1 MIMSEFSKS
10 EDWLTL
16 LLYTLDVVLNP
27 KPHKYLDSFE
37 WWDYQNRLRPQLY
50 QLKRAKLVER
60 RGSRANP
67 TWGVTPL
74 GRLRAFGG
82 VEPPLRWQRPWDGKW
97 RLLMFDLPARSHQL
111 RVKLWRWLRSQRFGL
126 LQRSLWISPDPVDE
140 ELLPLSRQKL
150 MPKTAVVVEGQPV
163 APASNADFVKTAWDF
178 AAINEGY
185 RAALDQA
192 AHGLKLAAK
201 PDTKSSELRQWLAL
215 ERAAWVKAVGQD
227 PLLPEALLPSG
238 YLGSEAWA
246 RRHEAYAAL
255 AKRGFRLP

>member
-1 MIMSEFSKS
+1 
-10 EDWLTL
+10 
-16 LLYTLDVVLNP
+16 
-27 KPHKYLDSFE
+27 
-37 WWDYQNRLRPQLY
+37 
-50 QLKRAKLVER
+50 
-60 RGSRANP
+60 
-67 TWGVTPL
+67 
-74 GRLRAFGG
+74 
-82 VEPPLRWQRPWDGKW
+82 
-97 RLLMFDLPARSHQL
+97 MFDLPARSHQL

-126 LQRSLWISPDPVDE
+126 LQRSLWITPDPINE
-140 ELLPLSRQKL
+140 ALLPLSRQKL